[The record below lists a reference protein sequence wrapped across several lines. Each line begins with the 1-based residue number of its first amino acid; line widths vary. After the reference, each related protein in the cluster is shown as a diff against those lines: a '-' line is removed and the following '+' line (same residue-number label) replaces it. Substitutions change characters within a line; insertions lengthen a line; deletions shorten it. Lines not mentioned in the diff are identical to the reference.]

1 MSNGYCLDNY
11 DYVCNGLWEC
21 LYGEDELYC
30 VSGTDS
36 IDHTT
41 GKHVK
46 NFYYHCGKVLSF
58 VIWILIMMDESLNPQ
73 SVPNS
78 KVSDHKPCTK
88 KKEVRLQ

>member
-46 NFYYHCGKVLSF
+46 NFYYHSGKVLSF
-58 VIWILIMMDESLNPQ
+58 VILMDI
-73 SVPNS
+73 
-78 KVSDHKPCTK
+78 DHDG
-88 KKEVRLQ
+88 